1 MWAIFYA
8 MITFYRDYGKIGER
22 KKKMQL
28 RSTVIRLRKTKKEKE
43 NVITSEALVY
53 LQWFFELLKNSFI
66 FQVSFKSSSIKMVI
80 FVK

>member
-1 MWAIFYA
+1 

>member
-1 MWAIFYA
+1 
-8 MITFYRDYGKIGER
+8 
-22 KKKMQL
+22 MQL

-43 NVITSEALVY
+43 NVIRSEALVY